1 MKKIFVLLV
10 IVVALSMGARAQVE
24 VSELF
29 IPSAPGFI
37 LADKGP
43 ASVEKP
49 TTPKAFGVSLLNLWQ
64 GGAVEAT
71 PFWFTNKPLYTY
83 EEWIKKKV
91 TIVETFNLSAATF
104 RLDSTSALSVGF
116 RTQIFRIYDKPQRE
130 RILAQEQEIIDALT
144 TRTPAGGIDV
154 AKVQEASN
162 KLDRLE
168 AKGFVALEIAG
179 AIIGSSNT
187 NSFKGLSSNKSGVW
201 ANFRWSPSNSILDF
215 VALARYSWANN
226 AAPVADSDS
235 AFFDYGVAA
244 NYESKSFNLAFEYVN
259 RRDIAAKKNLDRLA
273 FTATYQ
279 LNANLAFVASFG
291 KNFAKEDNIITVFG
305 INVGNANQK
314 MNNSGSEE

>member
-1 MKKIFVLLV
+1 MKKIIFLLGV
-10 IVVALSMGARAQVE
+10 IITGTYVRAQVE

-29 IPSAPGFI
+29 IPSAPGLI
-37 LADKGP
+37 LADKAP

-49 TTPKAFGVSLLNLWQ
+49 TTPKAFGVSLLNLWE

-91 TIVETFNLSAATF
+91 TIVETFNISAATF
-104 RLDSTSALSVGF
+104 RIDSASALSVGF
-116 RTQIFRIYDKPQRE
+116 RTQVLRIYDKTQRQK
-130 RILAQEQEIIDALT
+130 ILAQEEAIITALT
-144 TRTPAGGIDV
+144 TRTPGGSIDLT
-154 AKVQEASN
+154 KVEEESN

-179 AIIGSSNT
+179 AIIGSSNS
-187 NSFKGLSSNKSGVW
+187 NSFKGLASNKSGVW
-201 ANFRWSPSNSILDF
+201 ANFRWSPSTSILDF

-226 AAPVADSDS
+226 ADPVDNTDS
-235 AFFDYGVAA
+235 AFFDYGIAA
-244 NYESKSFNLAFEYVN
+244 NYESRALNLAFEYVN
-259 RRDIAAKKNLDRLA
+259 RRDFSAKKNFDRLA

-279 LNANLAFVASFG
+279 LNAHLALVASLG

-305 INVGNANQK
+305 INVGIANQK
-314 MNNSGSEE
+314 VKNTSAED